1 MQLNQSN
8 TRKADQTIF
17 EFQLQTTVMAS
28 LHPQIHMIFT
38 AYNGPTSLMHVYTT
52 RQPFTDKQV
61 MLEVGGSNESESP
74 AVKNSRMF
82 ETLTDFE
89 S

>member
-38 AYNGPTSLMHVYTT
+38 TYNGPTSKLIKLCAEH
-52 RQPFTDKQV
+52 FAV
-61 MLEVGGSNESESP
+61 MTQANCDVLGLIYFY
-74 AVKNSRMF
+74 RF
-82 ETLTDFE
+82 C
-89 S
+89 